1 MSATVKFI
9 LGRSGSGKTRA
20 VFDAIIEREKRD
32 ERSFLIVPDRAAFE
46 TERALSEAVGEANG
60 STGGM
65 MHTTACSF
73 TRIAHR
79 VLAET
84 GNSRAYLSSE
94 GRLMLLR
101 RILDENKSALVSFG
115 RVCTHRGFAEECDE
129 IILKCKRFSIEPSEL
144 SSAEVPERLRN
155 KLADFA
161 LLYEKLTERMRDRY
175 IDGEDLVNSLIER
188 IPLSSLRGAAVFI
201 DAPDMLNAQ
210 SLRIIEKLFY
220 TAEGVTVTFRA
231 DIACREA
238 NGGLF
243 LPDIGYYERLAAL
256 ANEAGCR
263 VETLQLMGNK
273 RHASPALCH
282 LEATLFSPAP
292 AAFSGDA
299 REIELH
305 SSQDRYSEVREA
317 ASEILRAVR
326 GGMRFRDIAVAVTDL
341 ASYGEPIRRVFGAAN
356 IPVFMDAK
364 RRVASHPVSE
374 LILAALRCIERGFLG
389 EDFIRILKTGLT
401 DFPDTTLEKL
411 ENHILKFALMGKRLT
426 SSEPSVKN
434 AEEIRDFEEIE
445 RARIAIAEPLLA
457 LKERL
462 GEDGSRAATTRVFAL
477 YSYLEEMRV
486 AERLKDSFESLKMNA
501 ETLAFALENRQ
512 IYDTIIELLDQICV
526 IIGDEPIG
534 LARFSAVVKEGL
546 EAYEVGLIPTTLDQ
560 VLVGD
565 VSSIHPTEVRFLL
578 VLGAN
583 EGRFPSG
590 RTDNSIINDREL
602 EAMRSAGLKVW
613 ESTASMDAAE
623 RLRVYSLI
631 CRAKQR
637 LYLSYCRDDR
647 SENSAPSA
655 LIRRIGEAFPH
666 CRRSGGTLSPSTAE
680 SDEAA
685 FAALAEGLRR
695 FIDTGEEDGVLAKLY
710 AHFYADEKYAM
721 TLRALTKAYYRADA
735 LAPLGRE
742 KALELY
748 GNSMTGSVSRLETFN
763 KCPYRHLLQYGLSLR
778 EREEHGIRNNEFGT
792 LIHDALDK
800 LVRSYIDLMRADPQ
814 KCEEALANLTK
825 QDVEDRLDAL
835 LPEIIEGFNHGILLE
850 SATMRA
856 RLESIKRR
864 LRDAGYAVLRQIAG
878 GKFRP
883 YATELRFG
891 GRDDELP
898 ALEIESSGGTV
909 FKIRGVIDRID
920 ILSGK
925 TAEDANGKP
934 EGYFRIVDYKTYSS
948 PFNFTDLVNGLKV
961 QLPLYALAV
970 RAALDA
976 EGSMDAAGMYY
987 LHIHAPAVDE
997 EEKRDEIVL
1006 KKLKLSGPTLNENGV
1021 ILASD
1026 PEISP
1031 KASRFISGLR
1041 RTDDGFAGKL
1051 LVTSEEM
1058 DKTLDFAR
1066 ESAKKTLDA
1075 IMEGRSEVSPYRH
1088 GGVRACKSCP
1098 YGSVCGFDTTAG
1110 DRYRRIS
1117 SAAPE
1122 KFFGRKE

>member
-1 MSATVKFI
+1 MSANVKFI

-20 VFDAIIEREKRD
+20 VFGAIIERERRG

-46 TERALSEAVGEANG
+46 TERALSEAIGASIG
-60 STGGM
+60 GAGGM

-73 TRIAHR
+73 TRLAYR

-84 GNSRAYLSSE
+84 GGGKAYLSSE

-101 RILDENKSALVSFG
+101 RILDENKASLSTFA

-129 IILKCKRFSIEPSEL
+129 IILKCKRFSIEPEQL
-144 SSAEVPERLRN
+144 SSADVPERLKK
-155 KLADFA
+155 KLEDFA
-161 LLYEKLTERMRDRY
+161 LCYEKLNERMAERY

-188 IPLSSLRGAAVFI
+188 IPLSSLRGAAVFV

-220 TAEGVTVTFRA
+220 TAQSVTVTFRA
-231 DIACREA
+231 DIACCEA

-243 LPDIGYYERLAAL
+243 LPDIGYFERLSELAA
-256 ANEAGCR
+256 EAGCT
-263 VETLQLMGNK
+263 VETLRMMGNK
-273 RHASPALCH
+273 RHASAALSH
-282 LEATLFSPAP
+282 LETVLFAP
-292 AAFSGDA
+292 SAAKFAGDA

-305 SSQDRYSEVREA
+305 SSQDRLSEVREA
-317 ASEILRAVR
+317 ASEIIRAVR
-326 GGMRFRDIAVAVTDL
+326 GGLRFRDIAVAVSDL
-341 ASYGEPIRRVFGAAN
+341 AAYGEPIRRIFKASG

-374 LILAALRCIERGFLG
+374 LILAALRCAEKGFMS

-401 DFPDTTLEKL
+401 DFPDSTLEKL

-434 AEEIRDFEEIE
+434 AEEIKDFEEIE

-462 GEDGSRAATTRVFAL
+462 GEDGSRAASTRVSAL
-477 YSYLEEMRV
+477 YSYLCKMGV
-486 AERLKDSFESLKMNA
+486 ADRLKQSFESLKMNA

-512 IYDTIIELLDQICV
+512 IYDTIIELLDQISV

-534 LARFSAVVKEGL
+534 LSRFSSVVKEGL

-560 VLVGD
+560 VIVGD
-565 VSSIHPTEVRFLL
+565 ASSIHPGEVKLLL

-583 EGRFPSG
+583 EGRFPSM
-590 RTDNSIINDREL
+590 REDNSVINDREL
-602 EAMRSAGLKVW
+602 EAMRAAGLKVW

-623 RLRVYSLI
+623 RLRTYSLI
-631 CRAKQR
+631 CRAEER
-637 LYLSYCRDDR
+637 LYLSYCRDAR
-647 SENSAPSA
+647 SEASAPSS

-666 CRRSGGTLSPSTAE
+666 CQRSGGAITPATAQ

-685 FAALAEGLRR
+685 FEALAEGLRR
-695 FIDTGEEDGVLAKLY
+695 FIDTGEENGALAPLY
-710 AHFYADEKYAM
+710 AHFNASEKYAPA
-721 TLRALTKAYYRADA
+721 LRALEKAYYRADA

-748 GNSMTGSVSRLETFN
+748 GSSMMGSVSRLETFN

-800 LVRSYIDLMRADPQ
+800 LVHSYIELMKADPE
-814 KCEEALANLTK
+814 KCESLLENLTK
-825 QDVEDRLDAL
+825 QDVEERLAEL
-835 LPEIIEGFNHGILLE
+835 LPPIIESFNHGILLE
-850 SATMRA
+850 SAAMRA
-856 RLESIKRR
+856 KLDSIKRQ
-864 LRDAGYAVLRQIAG
+864 LRDAGFAVLRQIAG

-891 GRDDELP
+891 GKDDELP
-898 ALEIESSGGTV
+898 ALEIESSGGAV
-909 FKIRGVIDRID
+909 FKIRGVIDRLD
-920 ILSGK
+920 IYSEKSGVG
-925 TAEDANGKP
+925 ANSKAN
-934 EGYFRIVDYKTYSS
+934 EYFRIVDYKTYYS
-948 PFNFTDLVNGLKV
+948 PFGFTDLVNGLKV

-970 RAALDA
+970 RAALEA
-976 EGSMDAAGMYY
+976 ERRMDAAGMYY

-1006 KKLKLSGPTLNENGV
+1006 KKLKLSGPTLADNGV
-1021 ILASD
+1021 INASD
-1026 PEISP
+1026 AEIGSRS
-1031 KASRFISGLR
+1031 SRFITGLH

-1051 LVTSEEM
+1051 LVTSAEM
-1058 DKTLDFAR
+1058 EKTLDFAKN
-1066 ESAKKTLDA
+1066 SAQKTLDA
-1075 IMEGRSEVSPYRH
+1075 IMEGRAEISPYRH

-1110 DRYRRIS
+1110 DHYRRIS
-1117 SAAPE
+1117 AVTPE